1 MFEKKTQPINEFGVS
16 PIPSLKCGR
25 HGHDFE
31 WICWL
36 FKRLDILLV
45 VFCIFVTLGVF
56 AESRRIGQ
64 VAAHAEFQ
72 RLTEDGLQALKTR
85 LDIYLQSLNGAA
97 GMLHASENIESDDFE
112 IFASTID
119 IKNSLP
125 GINGI
130 GFIEP
135 VPKDEVA
142 EFVAKMRADGTPD
155 FSAHPETD
163 SDVKYLIKY
172 IAPVDINAQ
181 AVGLDIS
188 FEEGRREAANRARET
203 GLPQI
208 TPRIL
213 LVQDETAQPG
223 FLILKPYFR
232 DEELRG
238 WVYAPFIGRNLMGNL
253 SPGLEN
259 YFDFQV
265 YDGNAANPDTLIYAT
280 EQEPDSQGTQVAKY
294 SLEIFG
300 RPWTLEY
307 QSTKFFDTSF
317 NLRGPYFILL
327 GGLLLSVMLAFAM
340 RALRAR
346 NESLAE
352 IAALRGKQ
360 ISAREEENRSLV
372 ENTVVA
378 VIILDED
385 LKILFA
391 NHAATTCFG
400 GEREGLSG
408 LPLKNFVTEI
418 PKSEMQKGYNA
429 LGHTLEGRELYL
441 DLQTNRWVT
450 LNGKRRTTVI
460 VRDVTANVEVVDE
473 LAVTKQR
480 FDAALSGSQIGVF
493 EINLKTGTSVVSH
506 TWRDIMGVDQDA
518 EDPQG
523 IFMNRIHP
531 DDLPILFEVDRK
543 CINGETDRSISEYRM
558 GFGDSW
564 RWMKSDA
571 VVVERDADGK
581 AARMVGTQIDV
592 TDLRHGRNALEA
604 SEQRFRTV
612 QEAAPVGMATLNN
625 GGYFIGVN
633 SAMCDLTGYSRDEM
647 LKDFNLSKVIPEN
660 EMGGLIDA
668 VQETMKS
675 GIQDIFRGEFRILH
689 KDGGHRWGFFNVT
702 WTFDKNAG
710 SYVFI
715 AQVIDIT
722 DKKKI
727 DQIKSEFISTVSHE
741 LRTPLTS
748 IKGALGLI
756 EVAARDKLPASS
768 LRLIE
773 IARSNSNRLTD
784 IVNDILDLEKISS
797 GEISFNMVEV
807 DLGELIRSSH
817 NEMLPFAVTHKSTL
831 VVELPEEELHVIA
844 DSGRMMQVM
853 ANLISNACKYSYDGT
868 EVKITVEKLD
878 KVAIVYVQNIGKGVP
893 ESFKG
898 RIFQRF
904 SQADGSDTRA
914 NGGTGLGLN
923 ISRQI
928 VWRQGGDIGFESKPD
943 GPTVFWFTC
952 QIVEPS
958 RKPAPPAIK
967 QLRTKKNE
975 RLKVLHLED
984 DEDFA
989 EVIRAG
995 LKPYADVQ
1003 NVTRLKDVRAMLS
1016 DGGPWDVIILDWTLP
1031 DGDAAVLLKEIVQQQ
1046 PDARL
1051 VSLSSDGVR
1060 EKDDRISVHIIKA
1073 QADMDYIIESVMD
1086 FSQKAS

>member
-1 MFEKKTQPINEFGVS
+1 MS
-16 PIPSLKCGR
+16 
-25 HGHDFE
+25 
-31 WICWL
+31 
-36 FKRLDILLV
+36 
-45 VFCIFVTLGVF
+45 
-56 AESRRIGQ
+56 Q
-64 VAAHAEFQ
+64 VAAHAQFQ
-72 RLTEDGLQALKTR
+72 RVTEDGLQALKTR

-97 GMLHASENIESDDFE
+97 GMLHASEEVESDDFE

-155 FSAHPETD
+155 FNAHPETD

-223 FLILKPYFR
+223 FLILKPYFV

-238 WVYAPFIGRNLMGNL
+238 WVYAPFIGRNLMENL

-259 YFDFQV
+259 YFEFQV
-265 YDGNAANPDTLIYAT
+265 YDGTSTNPDTLIYASD
-280 EQEPDSQGTQVAKY
+280 QEPGSKGNQIANYTV
-294 SLEIFG
+294 ETFG
-300 RPWTLEY
+300 RSWTLQY
-307 QSTKFFDTSF
+307 QSTQFFDRSFTS
-317 NLRGPYFILL
+317 RGPYFVLL

-346 NESLAE
+346 NASLAE
-352 IAALRGKQ
+352 IATLRGKQ

-385 LKILFA
+385 LRILFA

-400 GEREGLSG
+400 GKHEGLSG
-408 LPLKNFVTEI
+408 LPFKNFVSELS
-418 PKSEMQKGYNA
+418 KDEMQKGYNA

-441 DLQTNRWVT
+441 DLQTNCWVT

-460 VRDVTANVEVVDE
+460 VRDVTADVGVVDE
-473 LAVTKQR
+473 LAATKQR

-493 EINLKTGTSVVSH
+493 EIDLKNGTSVVSH

-518 EDPQG
+518 DDPQG

-531 DDLPILFEVDRK
+531 DDLGTLFEADRR

-558 GFGDSW
+558 RFGDSW

-571 VVVERDADGK
+571 VVVERDADGT
-581 AARMVGTQIDV
+581 AARMVGTQTDV
-592 TDLRHGRNALEA
+592 TDLRHARNALEA
-604 SEQRFRTV
+604 SELRFRSV
-612 QEAAPVGMATLNN
+612 QEAAPVGMATLNK

-647 LKDFNLSKVIPEN
+647 LKDFNLSMVIPES
-660 EMGGLIDA
+660 EMGKLIDA
-668 VQETMKS
+668 VQETMES
-675 GIQDIFRGEFRILH
+675 ANQDIYRGEFQILH
-689 KDGGHRWGFFNVT
+689 KDGGRRWGLFNIS
-702 WTFDKNAG
+702 WTLDKNVG
-710 SYVFI
+710 SYVYI
-715 AQVIDIT
+715 AQVVDIT

-727 DQIKSEFISTVSHE
+727 EQIKSEFVSTVSHE

-756 EVAARDKLPASS
+756 EVAARDKLPPSA

-773 IARSNSNRLTD
+773 IARSNSNRLTN

-807 DLGELIRSSH
+807 DLGELVRTAQ
-817 NEMLPFAVTHKSTL
+817 NDMMPFAVTHKTTL
-831 VVELPEEELHVIA
+831 VLELPEKDLHVMA
-844 DSGRMMQVM
+844 DSGRMMQVL
-853 ANLISNACKYSYDGT
+853 ANLISNACKYSYDDT

-878 KVAIVYVQNIGKGVP
+878 NVAIIYVQNFGKGVP

-904 SQADGSDTRA
+904 SQADGSDTRS

-923 ISRQI
+923 ITRQI
-928 VWRQGGDIGFESKPD
+928 VWRQGGEIGFESKPD

-952 QIVEPS
+952 QIVKPS
-958 RKPAPPAIK
+958 QKRAPAAIRQQRIDTNK
-967 QLRTKKNE
+967 

-984 DEDFA
+984 DEEFA

-995 LKPYADVQ
+995 LSPYADVQ
-1003 NVTRLKDVRAMLS
+1003 NVTRLKDVSAMLS
-1016 DGGPWDVIILDWTLP
+1016 DGQGPWDVIILDWTVP
-1031 DGDAAVLLKEIVQQQ
+1031 DGDASILLQEIVQQQ
-1046 PDARL
+1046 PDARI

-1060 EKDDRISVHIIKA
+1060 EKDDRVSAHIVKA
-1073 QADMDYIIESVMD
+1073 QADMNHIIESVMD
-1086 FSQKAS
+1086 LSQKQS